1 MARALGI
8 DPGTRSFDLVVVEGD
23 RVVSEKSVSTLDVA
37 RNPSVL
43 VEAVEELGGVDLIA
57 GPSGYGV
64 PLTFN
69 HEIVNP
75 RKFALEVLLLT
86 SEEDVVAGMKSNELG
101 MAVYDALAKV
111 VEEFWVRKLNV
122 CYIPSVILLP
132 TVPGYR
138 KVNKLDMGTADK
150 MSVAVLGVV
159 DQSRELGISYDEAS
173 FVLVEIGF
181 GYNAVIGVEGGKIV
195 DGLGGTLVH
204 MGFLTAGALDAE
216 VAVMGRE
223 WVRSDVFHGGV
234 ADICGTYDMD
244 EVIKRY
250 LSGEEPCAS
259 AFKAF
264 IDGVVKA
271 VAAVSVSVRKPKEIL
286 LSGRFSRN
294 NIVRK
299 VFEEELSRYGPVRR
313 LRGLEGAKVAKEAA
327 QGYAVVAEGVADGVF
342 SNLIK
347 HMGILDAR
355 GTVLD
360 WVYHPRVLEAKERLR
375 RTYAEVV
382 RNPKL

>member
-8 DPGTRSFDLVVVEGD
+8 DPGTWSFDLVVVEGD
-23 RVVSEKSVSTLDVA
+23 RVVAEKSVSTLDVA
-37 RNPSVL
+37 RSPRVL
-43 VEAVEELGGVDLIA
+43 VEAVEELGDVDLIA

-86 SEEDVVAGMKSNELG
+86 REEDILAGMKSNELG

-132 TVPGYR
+132 TVPEYR

-150 MSVAVLGVV
+150 MSVAVLGVI
-159 DQSRELGISYDEAS
+159 DQSRELGISYDEVS
-173 FVLVEIGF
+173 FILVEVGF
-181 GYNAVIGVEGGKIV
+181 GYNAVIGVEGGRIV

-204 MGFLTAGALDAE
+204 TGFLTVGALDAE

-234 ADICGTYDMD
+234 ADICGTYDID
-244 EVIKRY
+244 EVVKRY
-250 LSGEEPCAS
+250 LGGEEPYAS

-264 IDGVVKA
+264 IDGIVKA
-271 VAAVSVSVRKPKEIL
+271 AAAVSASVRKPKEIL

-294 NIVRK
+294 DVVRK
-299 VFEEELSRYGPVRR
+299 VLEEELSRYGPVRR
-313 LRGLEGAKVAKEAA
+313 LRGLDGSGVAKEAA
-327 QGYAVVAEGVADGVF
+327 QGYAVVAEGVAGGVF

-347 HMGILDAR
+347 HMGIPDAR

-360 WVYHPRVLEAKERLR
+360 WVYHPRILRAKERLR